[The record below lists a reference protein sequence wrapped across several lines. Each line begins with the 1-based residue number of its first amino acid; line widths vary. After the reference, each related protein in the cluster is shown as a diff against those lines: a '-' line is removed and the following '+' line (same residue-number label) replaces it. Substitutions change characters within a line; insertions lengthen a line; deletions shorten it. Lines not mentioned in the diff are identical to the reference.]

1 MINYLLPLENFKL
14 YSLRLLIFFNSN
26 IVQLEYNYTGW
37 LISQL
42 ILESLADWVSLTLI
56 SYIS

>member
-1 MINYLLPLENFKL
+1 MHSESDSYFC
-14 YSLRLLIFFNSN
+14 NSN

-37 LISQL
+37 LIRQL
-42 ILESLADWVSLTLI
+42 ILEILADWVSVTLI